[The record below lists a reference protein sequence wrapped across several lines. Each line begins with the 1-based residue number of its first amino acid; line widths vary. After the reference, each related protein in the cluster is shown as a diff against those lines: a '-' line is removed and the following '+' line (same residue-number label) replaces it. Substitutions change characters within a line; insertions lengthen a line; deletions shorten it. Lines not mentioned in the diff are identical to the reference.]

1 MSDTDAQTSTP
12 PPAGFWKPRHALIGA
27 GVLLLLVMGVRS
39 CGDDADEDRAVKDV
53 ADDAPRQA
61 IVVQIPA
68 ANWPPQGLPAA
79 PPSYQAPVYAQPQ
92 APVQQA
98 RPAMPGSDP
107 GNPWAVPQ
115 ASGNAT
121 TQRPAAQWGQ
131 PQRPQPAYV
140 QPPGSARYRPL
151 EDSSRAAPQPAAPAP
166 APVQRWPAA
175 PYDRLSGSSF
185 GNTAGGYPYPGG
197 GWPGYYGATPYGAPP
212 GVYGGGWPAPVYPGV
227 GIQRPWGAW

>member
-39 CGDDADEDRAVKDV
+39 CGDDAGEDTAVKDNV
-53 ADDAPRQA
+53 ADNAPRQA

-68 ANWPPQGLPAA
+68 SRWPEQGLPAA
-79 PPSYQAPVYAQPQ
+79 PPSYQAPVI
-92 APVQQA
+92 QA
-98 RPAMPGSDP
+98 RPAMPSDP
-107 GNPWAVPQ
+107 DNPWAVPQ
-115 ASGNAT
+115 APRAAT
-121 TQRPAAQWGQ
+121 TQQPAAQWGQ
-131 PQRPQPAYV
+131 PQRRPEPVYV

-151 EDSSRAAPQPAAPAP
+151 DSRRREAPQPAAPAV
-166 APVQRWPAA
+166 PVQRWPAA

-185 GNTAGGYPYPGG
+185 GNAAGGYPYPGSA
-197 GWPGYYGATPYGAPP
+197 PGYYGAAPYGAP

-227 GIQRPWGAW
+227 GMQRPWAW